1 VLTLSECWAR
11 DGIQPEAF
19 VPTAAKLA
27 VLAASAVAGFRR
39 IELTS
44 FAHPRA
50 WPQFADAEEVVRTY
64 DRVPGVEYAVLAP
77 NDVALDR
84 ALAHPRFDRVT
95 VVVAASDSYNRTNVR
110 RSRDDSL
117 AEAVAMTARARAAGL
132 AVTGCV
138 GTAWACPIEGPTPP
152 ATVLDLASR
161 LAAAGADEVMLGD
174 TTGEAFPA
182 VAGSLVAAVRAATG
196 LPIEAHFHDSRGVA
210 LANAFAAVAAGA
222 ATVDCALGGVG
233 GHPPEAGV
241 QRGSAGNLCTEDV
254 ATAFA
259 LAGLETGLDLDALLA
274 AGARAEQAL
283 GRPLH
288 SRVQQAGLP
297 VALRR

>member
-19 VPTAAKLA
+19 VPTAAKLR
-27 VLAASAVAGFRR
+27 VLAASAAAGFRR

-64 DRVPGVEYAVLAP
+64 DRVPGVEYAVLVP
-77 NDVALDR
+77 NTVALDR
-84 ALAHPRFDRVT
+84 ALAEPRFDRVT
-95 VVVAASDSYNRTNVR
+95 VVVAASDSYNRKNVR
-110 RSRDDSL
+110 RSRDESL
-117 AEAVAMTARARAAGL
+117 AEAVAMTSRARAAGL

-152 ATVLDLASR
+152 ATVLDLASC
-161 LAAAGADEVMLGD
+161 LAGAGADEVMLGD
-174 TTGEAFPA
+174 TTGEAHPA
-182 VAGSLVAAVRAATG
+182 VAGSLVAAVLASTG
-196 LPIEAHFHDSRGVA
+196 LPVEAHFHDSRGVA

-233 GHPPEAGV
+233 GHPPEEGV
-241 QRGSAGNLCTEDV
+241 QRGSAGNLCSEDV
-254 ATAFA
+254 ASAFA
-259 LAGLETGLDLDALLA
+259 LAGIETGLDLDALLA
-274 AGARAEQAL
+274 AGALAEEAL
-283 GRPLH
+283 GRPLQ